1 VSWAP
6 PCWHAA
12 ARRDSISPVEGKKQR
27 RAAANEATIRDVNE
41 GIERGQ
47 WPGEE
52 DTPVAFRCECARLGC
67 NALIELS
74 VREYED
80 VRAHPKR
87 FVVLPG
93 HELHEVETV
102 VETRSGYVIVEKRDL
117 AGEVAEQHDPRG

>member
-1 VSWAP
+1 M
-6 PCWHAA
+6 
-12 ARRDSISPVEGKKQR
+12 EGKKQR

-74 VREYED
+74 VREYEE

-93 HELHEVETV
+93 HEIHEVETV
-102 VETRSGYVIVEKRDL
+102 VEARSGYVIVEKLDQ